1 MFKEVLKYGSLIAD
15 ALVEY
20 KQPVF
25 VLILPCTEVRGRA
38 LVAID
43 AAINQNIMEMHAL
56 SISHR
61 GVLEANGAAT
71 VKHRTKDL
79 IATVHT
85 LDETL
90 KGLVTKLN
98 AAAEEEQ
105 KSIQQSI
112 KQREQALLPVYEQIN
127 VCAIL

>member
-61 GVLEANGAAT
+61 GVLEANGAT
-71 VKHRTKDL
+71 TIKSRMKDL
-79 IATVHT
+79 IAAMHR
-85 LDETL
+85 LDNAL
-90 KGLVTKLN
+90 KGLNAKLN
-98 AAAEEEQ
+98 AATEEE
-105 KSIQQSI
+105 
-112 KQREQALLPVYEQIN
+112 
-127 VCAIL
+127 

>member
-1 MFKEVLKYGSLIAD
+1 
-15 ALVEY
+15 
-20 KQPVF
+20 
-25 VLILPCTEVRGRA
+25 
-38 LVAID
+38 
-43 AAINQNIMEMHAL
+43 MEMHVSCTA
-56 SISHR
+56 R
-61 GVLEANGAAT
+61 GGVLEANGAAT